1 MQDLTPVGLTQDGK
15 KLVLISSSGEEFAVL
30 VDTRLRAA
38 MRGDNTRLAQ
48 LEMKM
53 ESVLRP
59 RDIQARIRAG
69 ESPEK
74 VATAAQTSVEAI
86 MPFAQPVLDERAHV
100 ASTAM
105 SASVRRRGSGSST
118 AAGTLDDTA
127 QIFLQSNGLHDEDVI
142 WDAWRRPDG
151 VWLLVAKYQIDGKE
165 VVAEFTHDLRGRYVV
180 AENDAARQL
189 TGELAPAK
197 AAERSLEFE
206 PATPQR
212 RPLAA
217 VPPAEELPL
226 GDDALDLVREP
237 ESTEPVPS
245 QPASAESAPADAL
258 PTDHEPTLPDALPQ
272 VADEATP
279 APEPPE
285 RPKKRRG
292 RSSVPSWD
300 EIMFGGGGQKE

>member
-1 MQDLTPVGLTQDGK
+1 MQDLTPVGLTQDGR

-30 VDTRLRAA
+30 VDSRLRAA

-59 RDIQARIRAG
+59 RDIQSRIRAG
-69 ESPEK
+69 ESPER

-100 ASTAM
+100 AMGAM
-105 SASVRRRGSGSST
+105 NASIRRRGAGNST
-118 AAGTLDDTA
+118 AAGTLNDSA
-127 QIFLQSNGLHDEDVI
+127 QIFLQSHGLHDEDVS

-151 VWLLVAKYQIDGKE
+151 VWLLVARYLIDDNE
-165 VVAEFTHDLRGRYVV
+165 TVAEFTHDLRGRYVV
-180 AENDAARQL
+180 AENDAARHL
-189 TGELAPAK
+189 TGELTSSKSADPV
-197 AAERSLEFE
+197 RDFE

-217 VPPAEELPL
+217 VRSIEELPL
-226 GDDALDLVREP
+226 GDDALDLVRDPAPTTQRDPELSEEVP
-237 ESTEPVPS
+237 TDSELPVPQQVPQVSDDDAPLVESTEP
-245 QPASAESAPADAL
+245 A
-258 PTDHEPTLPDALPQ
+258 
-272 VADEATP
+272 
-279 APEPPE
+279 E

-300 EIMFGGGGQKE
+300 EIMFGGGQKD